1 MRKYF
6 IHNGETENGPFDI
19 EQLKLMQI
27 KSETPIW
34 YEGIQN
40 WTIASNVEELKA
52 IIIST
57 STPPKFENF
66 SQQNTNINP
75 PKFNQTQQQK
85 IIEKEPKKKNI
96 IGNVLF
102 GIGVI
107 GAIFI
112 VGAIA
117 ISFFSQPNEAEEQ
130 LMNIQSD
137 SIIKE
142 DERARI
148 NAQNTEK
155 NKNYR
160 NNWQDYISVSTN
172 QFSYYE
178 IGGIENLQIIA
189 TNKTEYKIDE
199 ITINV
204 CYEIDNG
211 SCYKTEE
218 VTIYNIPAKSQKSEN
233 APNSNRGKNV
243 SLNIVGIYSDKM
255 NFGYAP
261 GNWANNSD
269 DPYFTK
275 EKQ

>member
-19 EQLKLMQI
+19 EQLKSMQI

-34 YEGIQN
+34 YEGLQN
-40 WTIASNVEELKA
+40 WTVAGNVEELKA

-66 SQQNTNINP
+66 AQQNTNINP

-85 IIEKEPKKKNI
+85 EIEKEPKKKNI
-96 IGNVLF
+96 LGNILF
-102 GIGVI
+102 GIGVV

-117 ISFFSQPNEAEEQ
+117 ISYFSQPNEAEEK
-130 LMNIQSD
+130 LMEIQSD

-142 DERARI
+142 DERATI
-148 NAQNTEK
+148 NARNTEK

-218 VTIYNIPAKSQKSEN
+218 VIIYNIPAKSQKSEN
-233 APNSNRGKNV
+233 APNSSRGKKV
-243 SLNIVGIYSDKM
+243 SLNIMGIYSDKM

-275 EKQ
+275 VKQ

>member
-6 IHNGETENGPFDI
+6 IHNGEAENGPFDI
-19 EQLKLMQI
+19 EQLKTMQI

-34 YEGIQN
+34 FEGLQN
-40 WTIASNVEELKA
+40 WTTAQNVDELKSIIA
-52 IIIST
+52 IT

-66 SQQNTNINP
+66 AQQNSNINP
-75 PKFNQTQQQK
+75 PTFNKRTNDTVF
-85 IIEKEPKKKNI
+85 EKEPKKKNI
-96 IGNVLF
+96 LGNILF
-102 GIGVI
+102 GIGVV

-112 VGAIA
+112 VGGLA
-117 ISFFSQPNEAEEQ
+117 ISYFTQPSEAEQQ
-130 LMNIQSD
+130 LMNIESENNFA
-137 SIIKE
+137 E

-160 NNWQDYISVSTN
+160 NNWPNYISVSTN
-172 QFSYYE
+172 QYNYYG

-189 TNKTEYKIDE
+189 TNKSEYKIDE
-199 ITINV
+199 ITVNV

-211 SCYKTEE
+211 SCYKVEE
-218 VTIYNIPAKSQKSEN
+218 VIIYNIPANSQKSEN
-233 APNSNRGKNV
+233 APNSERGKNV
-243 SLNIVGIYSDKM
+243 SLNIMGIYSDKM
-255 NFGYAP
+255 NFAYAP
-261 GNWANNSD
+261 GNWANNSE